1 MKKVDCLKQFLIR
14 CCYQYYVKSD
24 PIVRDKVYDILFSD
38 LKYWEL
44 MRLRKED
51 IEPDSDSPT
60 QMIWGDRDDQ
70 YPDWAKERKEIET
83 CTE

>member
-1 MKKVDCLKQFLIR
+1 MKKIDCLKQFLIR

-24 PIVRDKVYDILFSD
+24 PMVRDKVYDILFSD